1 MRLNKTIILKLDSA
15 NLQEKKESQ
24 DQVKDILTVKS
35 AIKIPR

>member
-24 DQVKDILTVKS
+24 DQIKDILTVKN